1 MANLYNKAGLI
12 NIPVG
17 YSDGFLY
24 NIKPTDNTLGFKFDR
39 PSSATRVNE
48 KGLIEQV
55 GYFGPELVQNGDFSE
70 LGPELVVNGDFA
82 TDSDWTKGTGW
93 SISGGKANC
102 DGSQTSQTTLE
113 SIPNLALGVGHLFK
127 ITFDISNY
135 SSGQIDLITLVGTG
149 GPEIT
154 NINAN
159 GSYTAYSF
167 GESTGNSR
175 IQIIANSDF
184 VGSIDNVSVKQV
196 DPNDYWYA
204 SAPWSITNQGAFY
217 DDTSGNRLD
226 QSNLNLVQN
235 KLYKLTFDIENT
247 TGNESFIW
255 IGNSGGAVPYVGTW
269 YQSYSTGSNT
279 VYFTMPSNQT
289 SLAFYGSQTG
299 GPFYINNISVT
310 EVLGDKP
317 RIDYTDSLTSPSFLL
332 EPQSTNVLEN
342 SEITSTWTYTE
353 FGSGSAGTITTGKT
367 DMFGG
372 TNAVQVDFPADAEN
386 VSLAFGQT
394 TSSISSGS
402 ATTSV
407 YIKLV
412 ESGSKTL
419 QLRCSTGVISNVLV
433 DTTDFVRYEATGTKS
448 SGESFQVKLRPSS
461 GTSSG
466 GFSIIICQPQE
477 EALSYSTSYIPTA
490 GSTATRAAETCNG
503 AGNASTF
510 NSTEGVL
517 YAEIAALANDGTFRT
532 ISVSDGT
539 TSNNIRINYTS
550 TSNEVAARVT
560 ASTGRQADFTNSI
573 TNINDFVKL
582 AIHYKNNDCAFWVN
596 GTKVGT
602 DTSATMPSGLDTLNM
617 NGGSGSPF
625 YGNVKSVI
633 AFKEALT
640 DDELQQL
647 TGPDYNSFA
656 ALAAAYNYTVI

>member
-70 LGPELVVNGDFA
+70 LGPELVTNGDFA

-113 SIPNLALGVGHLFK
+113 SIPNLALGVGNLFK

-196 DPNDYWYA
+196 DPNNYWYA

-247 TGNESFIW
+247 NR
-255 IGNSGGAVPYVGTW
+255 
-269 YQSYSTGSNT
+269 
-279 VYFTMPSNQT
+279 
-289 SLAFYGSQTG
+289 
-299 GPFYINNISVT
+299 
-310 EVLGDKP
+310 K
-317 RIDYTDSLTSPSFLL
+317 
-332 EPQSTNVLEN
+332 
-342 SEITSTWTYTE
+342 
-353 FGSGSAGTITTGKT
+353 
-367 DMFGG
+367 
-372 TNAVQVDFPADAEN
+372 
-386 VSLAFGQT
+386 
-394 TSSISSGS
+394 
-402 ATTSV
+402 
-407 YIKLV
+407 
-412 ESGSKTL
+412 
-419 QLRCSTGVISNVLV
+419 
-433 DTTDFVRYEATGTKS
+433 
-448 SGESFQVKLRPSS
+448 
-461 GTSSG
+461 
-466 GFSIIICQPQE
+466 
-477 EALSYSTSYIPTA
+477 
-490 GSTATRAAETCNG
+490 
-503 AGNASTF
+503 
-510 NSTEGVL
+510 
-517 YAEIAALANDGTFRT
+517 
-532 ISVSDGT
+532 
-539 TSNNIRINYTS
+539 
-550 TSNEVAARVT
+550 
-560 ASTGRQADFTNSI
+560 
-573 TNINDFVKL
+573 
-582 AIHYKNNDCAFWVN
+582 
-596 GTKVGT
+596 
-602 DTSATMPSGLDTLNM
+602 
-617 NGGSGSPF
+617 
-625 YGNVKSVI
+625 
-633 AFKEALT
+633 
-640 DDELQQL
+640 
-647 TGPDYNSFA
+647 
-656 ALAAAYNYTVI
+656 

>member
-113 SIPNLALGVGHLFK
+113 SIPNLALGVGNLFK

-332 EPQSTNVLEN
+332 EPQSTNLLPY
-342 SEITSTWTYTE
+342 SEDFSGWTKQ
-353 FGSGSAGTITTGKT
+353 GNI
-367 DMFGG
+367 
-372 TNAVQVDFPADAEN
+372 
-386 VSLAFGQT
+386 
-394 TSSISSGS
+394 SISSNNNTSPSGS
-402 ATTSV
+402 LDATLLSITDTSTNTKIQQPTTVTSGNTYTFSV
-407 YIKLV
+407 YLKSDSNLTLEIGGIL
-412 ESGSKTL
+412 GSHIVVNTTNEW
-419 QLRCSTGVISNVLV
+419 QRFSVTQVASSNN
-433 DTTDFVRYEATGTKS
+433 RYP
-448 SGESFQVKLRPSS
+448 QVKSN
-461 GTSSG
+461 GTQG
-466 GFSIIICQPQE
+466 NFYMWGAQLEQQ
-477 EALSYSTSYIPTA
+477 SYPTSYIPTA
-490 GSTATRAAETCNG
+490 GSTVTRAAETCNG

-510 NSTEGVL
+510 NDSEGVL
-517 YAEIAALANDGTFRT
+517 YAEIAALADDLTSRV
-532 ISVSDGT
+532 ISISDGT
-539 TSNNIRINYTS
+539 TNERVQIAYQNVSNRIKAFIIGGGYKYK
-550 TSNEVAARVT
+550 
-560 ASTGRQADFTNSI
+560 FNSRS
-573 TNINDFVKL
+573 
-582 AIHYKNNDCAFWVN
+582 YR
-596 GTKVGT
+596 
-602 DTSATMPSGLDTLNM
+602 
-617 NGGSGSPF
+617 
-625 YGNVKSVI
+625 Y
-633 AFKEALT
+633 
-640 DDELQQL
+640 
-647 TGPDYNSFA
+647 Y
-656 ALAAAYNYTVI
+656 